1 MWSLLINVYI
11 TREEALLEKIIFSF
25 TSSYDL
31 ERVSQSGIGDCVQ
44 FPSSALAPG
53 LAPCM
58 LPQSLWVLIESAL
71 APGLA
76 PCMWSCCHSLCEFM
90 YDSVLFHQEETV
102 SFVHPSSLALTSF
115 LPPFPVSPLNLEG
128 RAQRRCAISD
138 SLPQSLTLFTLP
150 SWALSYLASPWKI
163 EFNTWTLRSKV
174 CLKPCASCLGTFLY
188 GFREIQYS
196 WSTLCCQLP
205 RTSWPTEECTVLH
218 ISYGSFS

>member
-1 MWSLLINVYI
+1 M
-11 TREEALLEKIIFSF
+11 REEKKYHSAFCVGYQLLDVEPTHKCLYNQGR
-25 TSSYDL
+25 SSVGKNNLFLYK
-31 ERVSQSGIGDCVQ
+31 Q
-44 FPSSALAPG
+44 
-53 LAPCM
+53 
-58 LPQSLWVLIESAL
+58 LWFGESIPVRNRRLCPIPTSAL

-115 LPPFPVSPLNLEG
+115 LPPFPISPLNLEG
-128 RAQRRCAISD
+128 RDWRRCAISD

-188 GFREIQYS
+188 GFSEIQYS